1 MNTKLLATILAVMVF
16 AAAGCALF
24 HSTKPGET
32 IITHPIGT
40 DSIKI
45 GMTKEQV
52 KSIIGDPDAVAS
64 KGATKDVLRSDMEEW
79 TYKGHYTE
87 MPFKADYF
95 GKNLVITFDGD
106 NLVSY
111 KSTE

>member
-1 MNTKLLATILAVMVF
+1 MPRSK
-16 AAAGCALF
+16 
-24 HSTKPGET
+24 
-32 IITHPIGT
+32 IITALDIGT

-52 KSIIGDPDAVAS
+52 KSIIGDPDTAAP
-64 KGATKDVLRSDMEEW
+64 KGSTKDVLRSNMEEW
-79 TYKGHYTE
+79 TYKGRYTD

-95 GKNLVITFDGD
+95 GKNLILTCDGD